1 MNKKFA
7 FPKRFWVFLCLT
19 FVLAFLLIGNVFRT
33 NSWTGDK
40 PFSEFT
46 QNDWKM
52 FLIFVLEE
60 VIILAVIILFALLLS
75 KISKIKTMRQWQ
87 SDKFSGINRE
97 DYDYVWFDFAMT
109 ERALILKDGDTYKL
123 YVQEYNEKNGEWDS
137 LNSVSIYQDLSKLKK
152 ALFYEFDFFC
162 EENAELDE
170 HGDEIFKVAE

>member
-46 QNDWKM
+46 QNDWKL

-87 SDKFSGINRE
+87 SDKFLGINRE

-109 ERALILKDGDTYKL
+109 ERALISKQGDAYNLT
-123 YVQEYNEKNGEWDS
+123 VHEYDERTGHWES
-137 LNSVSIYQDLSKLKK
+137 LNDVNSFDDLINLKR
-152 ALFYEFDFFC
+152 ALFYDFDFYC
-162 EENAELDE
+162 EENAVLYK
-170 HGDEIFKVAE
+170 HGDEVFKE